1 MKFFPSKADTYV
13 WMQPKVDGT
22 SYQYIVVYVDD
33 LLIAMED
40 LAELCKILK
49 NKYGF
54 QLKGDGLLM
63 YHLGLDYVTDD
74 HGTLCAMPKKYIDK
88 MDMTYKQIFNES
100 PKKYKTP
107 LEKGDHP
114 EIDESELMDEEGT
127 TKYQLLIG
135 QCQWLVTLG
144 RVDVC

>member
-22 SYQYIVVYVDD
+22 SYQYIAVYIDD

-54 QLKGDGLLM
+54 QLKGDSPLM

-74 HGTLCAMPKKYIDK
+74 HGTLHAIPNDILITRDDLAELCKILENKYG
-88 MDMTYKQIFNES
+88 YK
-100 PKKYKTP
+100 
-107 LEKGDHP
+107 LKGD
-114 EIDESELMDEEGT
+114 SCLCT
-127 TKYQLLIG
+127 TYA
-135 QCQWLVTLG
+135 
-144 RVDVC
+144 